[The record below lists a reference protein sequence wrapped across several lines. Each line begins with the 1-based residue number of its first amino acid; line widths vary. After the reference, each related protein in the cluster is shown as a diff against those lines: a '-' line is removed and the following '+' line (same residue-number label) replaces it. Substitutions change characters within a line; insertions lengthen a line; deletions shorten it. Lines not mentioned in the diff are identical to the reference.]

1 MKILR
6 KPKLLPIG
14 CKRCGCLFQ
23 AKLKNLVACI
33 ETKAKDGIPCPFCKT
48 INKAR
53 FDMPK
58 SEDIDDEQIN

>member
-23 AKLKNLVACI
+23 PKRRNLTFEEQLNI
-33 ETKAKDGIPCPFCKT
+33 KDVVICPICNT
-48 INKAR
+48 INRANFEIER
-53 FDMPK
+53 NENERETD
-58 SEDIDDEQIN
+58 